1 MVLRY
6 DCFCLVKSRKPPLD
20 LKIFIPGDALHDPTF
35 FDEQLKFAGL
45 IGIFSVAIEA
55 GGKMVAPRPDPAS
68 FFGTL
73 QRSLFPTLPRF
84 PILYVF
90 QPVSHRSILS
100 QLLHTSHTPQ
110 P

>member
-55 GGKMVAPRPDPAS
+55 GGKIDAS
-68 FFGTL
+68 S
-73 QRSLFPTLPRF
+73 RH
-84 PILYVF
+84 
-90 QPVSHRSILS
+90 PVSFYDTLRR
-100 QLLHTSHTPQ
+100 
-110 P
+110 